1 MWWLIPI
8 GIGVGLKLLYDAVSE
23 AEYEARERWESKRED
38 VEKSIEDHRRNIEKH
53 IQKAQRSYDFH
64 FLVDLHYSSS
74 QVANLAYQLLD
85 DARKSFSGMSKMLK
99 KSKEQRS
106 ALQQELEDARR
117 IKDRNRIHETIE
129 QLKMVNE
136 LRKSIFEDRD
146 RVKEQKAQFLSEVQR
161 LNNQTRELKEFIRD
175 RCDDGGQEWYDRL
188 EARKRSRRI
197 SEGKR

>member
-23 AEYEARERWESKRED
+23 EEYEARERWESKREE
-38 VEKSIEDHRRNIEKH
+38 VEKSIEEHRRNIENH
-53 IQKAQRSYDFH
+53 IQEAQRSYDFR

-74 QVANLAYQLLD
+74 QVANSAYQLLD

-106 ALQQELEDARR
+106 ALQQELEEDRR
-117 IKDRNRIHETIE
+117 IKDRNKIHETIE

-136 LRKSIFEDRD
+136 LRKSVFEDRD
-146 RVKEQKAQFLSEVQR
+146 RVKEQQTHFLSEVQR
-161 LNNQTRELKEFIRD
+161 LNNQTKELKEFIRD

-188 EARKRSRRI
+188 EARKRARRI
-197 SEGKR
+197 AEGKR